1 MKRLVILLYSFM
13 TFTHEMQ
20 PLLGQSLTYVPKS
33 YETILQSQNH
43 FIYLQKQTPN
53 AAGVFLEN
61 MISDIRKDKAKL
73 YQEECGTPC
82 KKCQLGSIVSI
93 AASSPLS
100 WYFGWLTHNFC
111 ITLSGGIG
119 TFIYLPAV
127 GYYGYKFMSEQK
139 RLRLYEKTALIWQQY
154 LIHGDYGIIP
164 KIME

>member
-1 MKRLVILLYSFM
+1 MKRLVILLYSFV
-13 TFTHEMQ
+13 TLAHEMQ

-43 FIYLQKQTPN
+43 FVYLQKQTPT
-53 AAGVFLEN
+53 ASGAFLEN
-61 MISDIRKDKAKL
+61 MLSDIRKDKAKL
-73 YQEECGTPC
+73 YQEEWGTPC
-82 KKCQLGSIVSI
+82 KKCQTGSIVSI

-100 WYFGWLTHNFC
+100 LYVGWLTHNFC

-127 GYYGYKFMSEQK
+127 GFYFFKIVNERK
-139 RLRLYEKTALIWQQY
+139 RLEFYEHAAKEWQQH
-154 LIHGDYGIIP
+154 LIHGDYGIKP